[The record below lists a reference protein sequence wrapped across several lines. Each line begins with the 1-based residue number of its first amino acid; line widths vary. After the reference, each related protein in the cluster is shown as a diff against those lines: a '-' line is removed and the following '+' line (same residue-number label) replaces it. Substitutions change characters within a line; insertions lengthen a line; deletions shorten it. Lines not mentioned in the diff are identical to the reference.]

1 MRAARDA
8 GMLDDGETERA
19 LAMVDD
25 RNLTV
30 HTYNEELAQAIYARL
45 GGPGAATQ
53 PMPRVRG
60 SPGRPPSARP
70 HGR

>member
-45 GGPGAATQ
+45 PSSQPLSRRVIRVAAIRAIVTL
-53 PMPRVRG
+53 
-60 SPGRPPSARP
+60 
-70 HGR
+70 

>member
-1 MRAARDA
+1 
-8 GMLDDGETERA
+8 MLDDGETERA

-45 GGPGAATQ
+45 GCPS
-53 PMPRVRG
+53 RKCH
-60 SPGRPPSARP
+60 PPAGIAVFPSTR
-70 HGR
+70 RR